1 MRIKQQRNNANCKI
15 INYMK
20 NKPVY
25 KTIGIIAN
33 TTKENVNL
41 VISELIKKL
50 QTNNFNFI
58 VSDALKKQRAL
69 ITREIKTINF
79 ASEEKLCK
87 NSDLIIS
94 IGGDGTMLT
103 TAYKA
108 QFYDKPVLGIN
119 FGKLGFLS
127 EANINQIDVLI
138 HEIKRGSIKIEERML
153 ITGEVIGHKV
163 DRLVAINDI
172 VVDKG
177 GWPKMIEIELMV
189 NKEYVTTFAADGIV
203 ISTPTGSTGYSLSIG
218 GPIVSPLTDAIM
230 LSPISPHSLTVRPIV
245 LPSNLEIY
253 IKAAS
258 LHKEILVNCDGQ
270 RVFAVPPPLKIKISK
285 SERSLKLVKTSLTS
299 YFETLRN
306 KLLWGVDL
314 RKRTI
319 GN

>member
-1 MRIKQQRNNANCKI
+1 
-15 INYMK
+15 MK